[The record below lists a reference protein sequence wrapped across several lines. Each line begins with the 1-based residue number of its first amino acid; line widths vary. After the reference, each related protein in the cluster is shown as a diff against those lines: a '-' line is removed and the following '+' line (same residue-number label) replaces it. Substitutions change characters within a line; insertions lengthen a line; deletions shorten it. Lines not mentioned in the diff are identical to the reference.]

1 MFKVGVTAR
10 LDEPMAPHTSFR
22 IGGPAD
28 LYVCPRD
35 AAQARE
41 VLAVCARES
50 VPVFLLGGGTNLLVS
65 DRGIRGAV
73 VDLSRMAGISV
84 RDGVVTAHAG
94 TPVSEVSEAACAHG
108 LSGLE
113 FAYSLPG
120 SVGGAVWMNARC
132 YDAEIGDVL
141 EQVDYLDLATLRRH
155 RYRMRREDWAYKK
168 SPFQDRGRL
177 VLSASLRLKPGDPR
191 QMRGAMQSHR
201 EDRERKGHFRYP
213 CAGSLFK
220 NNRAFGAPTGQL
232 VDSLGL
238 KGTRIGDAQVAP
250 YHGNIF
256 INLGAARAVEMR
268 ALIELVEA
276 AVRDR
281 LGFQLEREVI
291 LAGDWDPHDP

>member
-1 MFKVGVTAR
+1 MFKVVAAAR

-28 LYVCPRD
+28 LFVAPSSP
-35 AAQARE
+35 AEAEE

-50 VPVFLLGGGTNLLVS
+50 VPVFLLGGGTNLLVA

-73 VDLSRMAGISV
+73 VDLSRLAGISV
-84 RDGVVTAHAG
+84 QDDVLTAQAG
-94 TPVSEVSEAACAHG
+94 TPVSDVSEAACAHG

-132 YDAEIGDVL
+132 YDSEISDVL
-141 EQVDYLDLATLRRH
+141 EQVDYLDLATLQRH
-155 RYRMRREDWAYKK
+155 RYVVKREDWAYKT

-177 VLSASLRLKPGDPR
+177 VLSASVRLKPGDPR
-191 QMRGAMQSHR
+191 RMRGEMQSHR

-232 VDSLGL
+232 IDSLGL
-238 KGTRIGDAQVAP
+238 KGARVGDAQVAP

-256 INLGAARAVEMR
+256 INVGAARASDMR
-268 ALIELVEA
+268 ALIEQVEA

-291 LAGDWDPHDP
+291 LAGDWD